1 MNSTPKKKGPLSQE
15 DKEYILKN
23 AGRLTPNEISQS
35 LNRAVKGI
43 INFMKDNGLMK
54 LYVPETQTSNS
65 LSKTP
70 YWRDLVI
77 QFDEEELRL
86 MDYHWKRV
94 IDQFK
99 DDIYHTEELQILDM
113 IKMEV
118 LANRVLSDQS
128 NIKRKI
134 KQLEEDIIN
143 EKLKNKGKDSE
154 TIQAKEA
161 QIAALYSAYE
171 TIGKD
176 HSNLL
181 KAKTDIFKSLKATR
195 EQRYKQ
201 IENSKESLIDW
212 VKIMIE
218 DRERRRKIGVELEKH
233 RLAAEVEYQRLS
245 EYHTYADGIVDKP
258 ILNSKTV
265 QTQDE

>member
-1 MNSTPKKKGPLSQE
+1 MNSTPRRKGPLSQE

-23 AGRLTPNEISQS
+23 AGRLTPSEIAQT
-35 LNRAVKGI
+35 LNRNPKSI
-43 INFMKDNGLMK
+43 ITFMKDNGLMS
-54 LYVPETQTSNS
+54 LYVPQIHTSNS

-70 YWRDLVI
+70 YWKDLVI

-86 MDYHWKRV
+86 MDHHWKRV
-94 IDQFK
+94 VEQFK

-134 KQLEEDIIN
+134 KGYEEEIIN
-143 EKLKNKGKDSE
+143 EKLKSKGKD
-154 TIQAKEA
+154 TDLIQVKEA

-171 TIGKD
+171 TLGKD
-176 HSNLL
+176 YNSLL
-181 KAKTDIFKSLKATR
+181 KAKNDIFKSMKATR

-212 VKIMIE
+212 VKVMIE
-218 DRERRRKIGVELEKH
+218 DRERRKRIGIEMEKQ

-245 EYHTYADGIVDKP
+245 EYHTFADGAVEKP
-258 ILNSKTV
+258 ILNSRTV
-265 QTQDE
+265 SDE